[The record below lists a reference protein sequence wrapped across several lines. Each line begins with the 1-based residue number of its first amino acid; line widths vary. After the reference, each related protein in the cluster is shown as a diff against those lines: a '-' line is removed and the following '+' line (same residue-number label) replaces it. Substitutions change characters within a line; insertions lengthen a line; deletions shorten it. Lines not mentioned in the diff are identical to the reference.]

1 MKRDRRGWM
10 SGLKMTKDHLRDAAV
25 TGGTGGVE
33 TGVEVASRLLPWAQA
48 APVEASLS
56 GGLGTWPMTRF
67 LFKFE
72 LGVMDIM
79 SNNGETFWRTIKIV
93 YMHSKD
99 VTVLSISRYCVS
111 MSLGTFD
118 GFKR

>member
-33 TGVEVASRLLPWAQA
+33 TGVGVASRLLPWAQA
-48 APVEASLS
+48 APAEASLS

-79 SNNGETFWRTIKIV
+79 SSNGEKILEDNKNCL
-93 YMHSKD
+93 HA
-99 VTVLSISRYCVS
+99 
-111 MSLGTFD
+111 
-118 GFKR
+118 